1 MGKRWTLCG
10 LSTLPFY
17 RSSCK
22 GGPMTWGAP
31 PYVLFRPSTCCS
43 SRLKSCQGRGKMT
56 GEQGERDQGPAG
68 KFGSSLKRGLWGLC
82 RGGQKRHTSDKNIIP
97 HARSGSQSTFP
108 SQHSEG
114 QALGLDGLS
123 LCGWWQGVGRDGAG
137 MRREGGRQPPLQ
149 CARMNSKELFKTQL

>member
-31 PYVLFRPSTCCS
+31 PYVLFRPSSRCS
-43 SRLKSCQGRGKMT
+43 SRPKSCQGRGKMT
-56 GEQGERDQGPAG
+56 GEQGEKVQGPAG

-108 SQHSEG
+108 SQHSDG
-114 QALGLDGLS
+114 QALWPGGPGPLWLVARGGERW
-123 LCGWWQGVGRDGAG
+123 CKG
-137 MRREGGRQPPLQ
+137 RREGGRQLPLQ
-149 CARMNSKELFKTQL
+149 CARMNS